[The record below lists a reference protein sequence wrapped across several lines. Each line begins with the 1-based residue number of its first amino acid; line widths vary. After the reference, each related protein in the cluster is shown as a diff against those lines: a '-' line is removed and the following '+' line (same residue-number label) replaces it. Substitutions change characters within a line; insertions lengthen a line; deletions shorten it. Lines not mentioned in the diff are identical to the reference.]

1 MHDARVRAAVLFAS
15 ILILAAVLLSQGRVD
30 SPPVAPPDQWV
41 PLGDHAG
48 LVIRGRPRPTREAKG
63 RLWVKVD
70 GTWVSAVLEQPQQI
84 VPAS

>member
-1 MHDARVRAAVLFAS
+1 MHGPRLRTAVLFAS
-15 ILILAAVLLSQGRVD
+15 LLTLTVSLLSQGRVD

-48 LVIRGRPRPTREAKG
+48 LVIRGKPRPTREAKG

-70 GTWVSAVLEQPQQI
+70 GTWIPAVLEQPQQI